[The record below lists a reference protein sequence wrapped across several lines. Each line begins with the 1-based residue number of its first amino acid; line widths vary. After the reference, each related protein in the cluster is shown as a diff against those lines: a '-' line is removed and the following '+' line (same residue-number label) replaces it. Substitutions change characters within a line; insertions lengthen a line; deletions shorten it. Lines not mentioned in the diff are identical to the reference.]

1 MGQFED
7 MNLFVRIVESG
18 SITAT
23 ADQMNVAK
31 SAVSRRL
38 MELESRLGVQ
48 LINRTT
54 RKSSLTEAGQVY
66 YRHALNIL
74 ANTEDLNNLV
84 GQGSAELQGTLK
96 ISLPVSFGLLH
107 LTPVINKFASLHPGL
122 LIDLHFADRQ
132 INLIEE
138 GFDMAVRIADLADS
152 SLIAKRITTIRHTL
166 AASPDY
172 LLKHGVPKTPE
183 DLRDHDILKYSSP
196 TGLAHVLKDSLG
208 NPHEIQ
214 GNIVTISNNGDF
226 LKQSAVAGRGI
237 YHTPTFICWQEFRTG
252 TLVPILT
259 EYEQTELGAY
269 IVYPQTRF
277 LSQRVRQF
285 IDFVSDQFGPH
296 PYWDVIDQ

>member
-23 ADQMNVAK
+23 ADQMNIAK

-38 MELESRLGVQ
+38 MELENRLGVQ
-48 LINRTT
+48 LLNRTT

-66 YRHALNIL
+66 YRQALNIL
-74 ANTEDLNNLV
+74 SDTSDLNNLV
-84 GQGSAELQGTLK
+84 SQGTTELRGKLK
-96 ISLPVSFGLLH
+96 VSLPVSFGLLH
-107 LTPVINKFASLHPGL
+107 LTPVINKFAAMHPEL
-122 LIDLHFADRQ
+122 LFDLHFADRQ
-132 INLIEE
+132 IDLVEE
-138 GFDMAVRIADLADS
+138 GFDLAIRIADLADS
-152 SLIAKRITTIRHTL
+152 SLMAKRITTIRHTL

-172 LLKHGVPKTPE
+172 LLKHGVPQTPK
-183 DLRDHDILKYSSP
+183 DLRDHDILKYNSP
-196 TGLAHVLKDSLG
+196 TGLAHILRDSEG

-214 GNIVTISNNGDF
+214 GNVVTIANNGDF
-226 LKQSAVAGRGI
+226 LKHSAIAGRGI

-252 TLVPILT
+252 ALVPILS
-259 EYEQTELGAY
+259 EYEQSELGAY
-269 IVYPQTRF
+269 VVYPQTRF

-285 IDFVSDQFGPH
+285 IDFINDQFGPI